1 MLGHAMFRGHSKKME
16 LWTRSLAA
24 VCDSPPPSTVITDYA
39 IGLEKLSA
47 NESFFAGAQTAVSF
61 NRQLRLYQAFLL

>member
-1 MLGHAMFRGHSKKME
+1 MFRGHSKKME

-47 NESFFAGAQTAVSF
+47 NGQFFAGAQMAVNLSASGIYLF
-61 NRQLRLYQAFLL
+61 IL